1 MTDEERF
8 EQRVAFAVGI
18 LAWFLIAVMIG
29 LAIIL

>member
-1 MTDEERF
+1 MTDDERF
-8 EQRVAFAVGI
+8 ERSLAFAVGI